1 MKIVESRFEVC
12 YNSGIRGDDR
22 IDTGCEVLITMSLIR
37 SKKFLRK
44 MKYDAANVVFIY
56 RGPHERR
63 LTF

>member
-37 SKKFLRK
+37 SKKIFEK
-44 MKYDAANVVFIY
+44 NEI
-56 RGPHERR
+56 
-63 LTF
+63 